1 MQQNMQN
8 RKKIIINEPSNS
20 LRKRGR
26 EALEG
31 NWLTAFF
38 VSIINVMLMI
48 IPVYI
53 MDEFFG
59 REISVK
65 NILMELHM
73 KYGMNFNFDEMNDA
87 VIKKPGVS
95 GLYIL
100 LITGALTYG
109 VSLYFMKMYRKQNS
123 GVADVFSGFEFFL
136 KATGLYLYIS
146 FFSLLWLMVP
156 IAGFILAPIAL
167 IRYSQSFYIM
177 IDHPQYSI
185 SQCVRES
192 KFLMSGNKLSFFML
206 SLSFIGWIIVA
217 AIPVGIVDWVL
228 SNVVNITDSYALIN
242 VITTIVGGIG
252 LYFVVAYMESSKIG
266 FYEILSGKVEADVY
280 TPGEY

>member
-73 KYGMNFNFDEMNDA
+73 KYGMNF
-87 VIKKPGVS
+87 K
-95 GLYIL
+95 
-100 LITGALTYG
+100 
-109 VSLYFMKMYRKQNS
+109 
-123 GVADVFSGFEFFL
+123 
-136 KATGLYLYIS
+136 
-146 FFSLLWLMVP
+146 
-156 IAGFILAPIAL
+156 
-167 IRYSQSFYIM
+167 
-177 IDHPQYSI
+177 
-185 SQCVRES
+185 C
-192 KFLMSGNKLSFFML
+192 
-206 SLSFIGWIIVA
+206 
-217 AIPVGIVDWVL
+217 
-228 SNVVNITDSYALIN
+228 
-242 VITTIVGGIG
+242 
-252 LYFVVAYMESSKIG
+252 
-266 FYEILSGKVEADVY
+266 
-280 TPGEY
+280 